1 MTEEWP
7 AYPGLPPTGG
17 FTADPTT
24 APTLRASNADRAHA
38 AALLDGAYA
47 EGRIT
52 ATELAERQWG
62 VTAAV
67 TLGDLAP
74 LVADVELPSVADP
87 SSSRLPVPYEPD
99 PLPYR
104 PAMRDLSE
112 ASPEADAESPES
124 ERPAERRVWGVM
136 PVWWVRMTVFLVV
149 LWLVTG
155 LASGSLQYFWPIWPI
170 VGTGIYYLMG
180 ARQQGRSRVRR
191 LARGRRRRHR

>member
-104 PAMRDLSE
+104 PAMRLTRSSRSC
-112 ASPEADAESPES
+112 ASCTGCTLL
-124 ERPAERRVWGVM
+124 RPLRARRG
-136 PVWWVRMTVFLVV
+136 FI
-149 LWLVTG
+149 
-155 LASGSLQYFWPIWPI
+155 ASRRWPD
-170 VGTGIYYLMG
+170 V
-180 ARQQGRSRVRR
+180 S
-191 LARGRRRRHR
+191 